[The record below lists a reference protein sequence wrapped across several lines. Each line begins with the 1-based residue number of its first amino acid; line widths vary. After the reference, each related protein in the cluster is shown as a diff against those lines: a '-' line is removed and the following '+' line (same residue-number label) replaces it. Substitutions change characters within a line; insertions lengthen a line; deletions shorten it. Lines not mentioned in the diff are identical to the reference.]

1 MIQSPN
7 QWKFGLCLDHYEYH
21 LWYAVVYCQ
30 FIESLEL
37 KASERGLKL
46 ENLELPI
53 AWADSDHEWVP
64 VMVLLKL
71 IDLLALPFQNVATA

>member
-1 MIQSPN
+1 M
-7 QWKFGLCLDHYEYH
+7 FGSF
-21 LWYAVVYCQ
+21 VVCCQ

-53 AWADSDHEWVP
+53 AWADSDREWVP
-64 VMVLLKL
+64 VMVLLKF
-71 IDLLALPFQNVATA
+71 IDLLALPFQMVATEINKVGMSL

>member
-1 MIQSPN
+1 MV
-7 QWKFGLCLDHYEYH
+7 C
-21 LWYAVVYCQ
+21 CQ

-37 KASERGLKL
+37 KASERGL

-64 VMVLLKL
+64 VMVLLKF
-71 IDLLALPFQNVATA
+71 IDLLALPFQMVATEINKVGMSL